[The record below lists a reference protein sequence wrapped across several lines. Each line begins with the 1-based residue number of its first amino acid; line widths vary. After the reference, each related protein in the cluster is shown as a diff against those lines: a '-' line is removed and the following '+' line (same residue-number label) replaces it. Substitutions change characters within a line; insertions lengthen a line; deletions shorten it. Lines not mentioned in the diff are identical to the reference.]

1 MAAFAVQMP
10 AAMCRPVAVQ
20 RASQR
25 AGAVVG
31 AQRAVLG
38 GQRVSLAAPAPRAVR
53 LARFAAKASAAE
65 EVAAAGE
72 EEEAPRKR
80 GARTGGGAPRGG
92 AGRGKPVSEFEERVV
107 EVKRVTKVVKG
118 GKQLSF
124 RAVVIIGNR
133 KGLVGVGVA
142 KAKEVVIAVQKAVS
156 DAKKNLSTVPI
167 TSVAS
172 VPHRAWLKGDG
183 AASIV
188 VRPAKEG
195 SGITAGGSV
204 RTVLELAGYKNVNA
218 KMVGGTNPLSNGR
231 AIVSAL
237 TSMRTPEQVAE
248 DRSLTTEEMYARM
261 ASARLSKV
269 GA

>member
-1 MAAFAVQMP
+1 
-10 AAMCRPVAVQ
+10 MCRPAAVQ

-25 AGAVVG
+25 SGVSVG

-38 GQRVSLAAPAPRAVR
+38 GQQVSLQLAAPRAAR

-65 EVAAAGE
+65 EAAAAGE

-80 GARTGGGAPRGG
+80 GARMGGPPPPRGG

-118 GKQLSF
+118 GKQISF
-124 RAVVIIGNR
+124 RAVVVIGNR

-156 DAKKNLSTVPI
+156 DAKKNLCSVPV
-167 TSVAS
+167 TSVSS

-237 TSMRTPEQVAE
+237 TSMRTPEQVAS
-248 DRSLTTEEMYARM
+248 DRDLTIEEMYARM

>member
-1 MAAFAVQMP
+1 MP

-25 AGAVVG
+25 AGA
-31 AQRAVLG
+31 ALG
-38 GQRVSLAAPAPRAVR
+38 GQRTALGGQQVSLLPPAPRVVR
-53 LARFAAKASAAE
+53 LARFGPKASAAGDF
-65 EVAAAGE
+65 AAAGE
-72 EEEAPRKR
+72 EEEAPKKR
-80 GARTGGGAPRGG
+80 GGRGGPPRGG

-124 RAVVIIGNR
+124 RAVVVIGNR
-133 KGLVGVGVA
+133 KGSVGVGVA
-142 KAKEVVIAVQKAVS
+142 KAKEVVIAVQKAVA
-156 DAKKNLSTVPI
+156 DAKKNLATVPI
-167 TSVAS
+167 TTVSS

-237 TSMRTPEQVAE
+237 TSMRTPEEVAA
-248 DRSLTTEEMYARM
+248 DRDLTKEELYARM

>member
-1 MAAFAVQMP
+1 
-10 AAMCRPVAVQ
+10 MCRPAVQ
-20 RASQR
+20 RASQQR
-25 AGAVVG
+25 AGVA
-31 AQRAVLG
+31 LG
-38 GQRVSLAAPAPRAVR
+38 GQRAVMGGRQVSLTPAPRAAR
-53 LARFAAKASAAE
+53 LTRFAAKAAAE
-65 EVAAAGE
+65 DAVAGGD

-80 GARTGGGAPRGG
+80 GQRGGGGDSRGPPRGG
-92 AGRGKPVSEFEERVV
+92 AGRAKPVSEFEERVV

-124 RAVVIIGNR
+124 RAVVVIGNR

-156 DAKKNLSTVPI
+156 DAKKNLSQVPI
-167 TSVAS
+167 TSVSS

-237 TSMRTPEQVAE
+237 TEMRTPEQVAAARE
-248 DRSLTTEEMYARM
+248 LTTEEIYARM
-261 ASARLSKV
+261 ASARTSKV